1 MKREQ
6 FDTLAALHALTFVK
20 ESGQLPR
27 IIWCAMVTPAQSR
40 RCAQFAIACGLIATM
55 PHTATASDLSIA
67 AEFFS
72 ENAPVTITTP
82 TGQPLAATIRAPDG
96 RILGYAFS
104 THAVAGSVGYAGR
117 PLDIVAAVTPAGLI
131 AGARIVAHEEPI
143 LVIGIPREAIAA
155 YVSNF
160 RGYDIAAAATV
171 RRIDR
176 QPGGRPHAVA
186 GATIT
191 STVIHDAILRSAR
204 AVLRTRKTDTDARP
218 QLDRESRRSASWPE
232 LVAEESVRRLH
243 IARGEAAR
251 MLGTHDTEPEQT
263 FIDLWLT
270 LASPPPIGENLL
282 GRRVYES
289 ELARRGPDDE
299 LLLIAASGLYSFKG
313 TQWRKSGLF
322 DRIQIVQ
329 GRNTIQLRADDHLN
343 IPRLAAEASPDFREI
358 GLFRIAGN
366 AGFDPTLP
374 FRLDLFLD
382 GLGGTPPAVAASL
395 DYVIPD
401 RYLKHT
407 DTRPPAMMAAESGAI
422 YTSQP
427 LPMPLWQ
434 DIWRGRRIELG
445 ALAVMLTGLSGILIF
460 QNLAVAHRRFYQVL
474 RTSFLV
480 TTFVFLGF
488 IANAQLSIVNVVTFV
503 HALLSGFRWELFLLD
518 PLVFVLWSFV
528 AISMLFWGRGVF
540 CGWLCPFGA
549 LQELVNHTA
558 QRLGIRQVSI
568 PFELH
573 ERLWMIKYVIFLVI
587 LAVSLHS
594 IMAAFGLA
602 EIEPF
607 KTAITMKFMRDWHFV
622 AYAVVLLA
630 AGIFIERFYCRYL
643 CALGAAL
650 AIPARMRMFEWLK
663 RYREC
668 GAECHLC
675 ARQCTV
681 QAIHPL
687 GSINPNECIYCLKCQ
702 TNYFDDTNCL
712 HLKRRAE
719 RRRGS
724 HLPGAVA
731 TDRASAANGDSHG
744 R

>member
-1 MKREQ
+1 
-6 FDTLAALHALTFVK
+6 
-20 ESGQLPR
+20 
-27 IIWCAMVTPAQSR
+27 
-40 RCAQFAIACGLIATM
+40 M

-67 AEFFS
+67 ADFFP
-72 ENAPVTITTP
+72 ENAPVTITAP
-82 TGQPLAATIRAPDG
+82 TGHPPAATIRTSDG

-104 THAVAGSVGYAGR
+104 THAVVGSVGYAGR

-143 LVIGIPREAIAA
+143 LVIGIPREAIAT

-160 RGYDIAAAATV
+160 RGYDIGAVAAV

-176 QPGGRPHAVA
+176 TPGGRPQAVA

-204 AVLRTRKTDTDARP
+204 AVLRTRKIDTDARLR
-218 QLDRESRRSASWPE
+218 LDRESRRSVTWPE
-232 LVAEESVRRLH
+232 LVAEGAVRRLH
-243 IARGEAAR
+243 ITRGEAAR
-251 MLGTHDTEPEQT
+251 MLGTHDAEPEQM
-263 FIDLWLT
+263 FIELWLALVT
-270 LASPPPIGENLL
+270 PPPIGENLL

-289 ELARRGPDDE
+289 ELARRGPDDD

-329 GRNTIQLRADDHLN
+329 GRKTIQLRTDDHLN
-343 IPRLAAEASPDFREI
+343 VPRLAAENSPEFREI
-358 GLFRIAGN
+358 GLFRIAAD

-382 GLGGTPPAVAASL
+382 GLGRTPPTVVVSL
-395 DYVIPD
+395 DYVIPG
-401 RYLKHT
+401 RYLILAGA
-407 DTRPPAMMAAESGAI
+407 PPSAVMATESGAI
-422 YTSQP
+422 DTSRP

-434 DIWRGRRIELG
+434 DIWRERRIELG
-445 ALAVMLTGLSGILIF
+445 VLAVMLIGLSGILIF
-460 QNLAVAHRRFYQVL
+460 QNIAVAHRRFYQAL
-474 RTSFLV
+474 RASFLV
-480 TTFVFLGF
+480 ATLVFLGF
-488 IANAQLSIVNVVTFV
+488 VANAQLSIVNVVTFV

-549 LQELVNHTA
+549 LQELVNHAA

-594 IMAAFGLA
+594 VMAAFGLA

-622 AYAVVLLA
+622 AYAAMLLV

-650 AIPARMRMFEWLK
+650 AIPARIRMFEWLK

-675 ARQCTV
+675 ARHCTV

-687 GSINPNECIYCLKCQ
+687 GAINPNECIYCLKCQ
-702 TNYFDDTNCL
+702 TNYFDHANCL

-724 HLPGAVA
+724 HLPGALA
-731 TDRASAANGDSHG
+731 TDRASAANGDSRG